1 MAHITLQNEFPGIVG
16 LMAQYPNTAA
26 PLNLLAETL
35 LRGPSTLASTD
46 RELIAAYTSHLNNCH
61 FCHSSHAAASAAYIN
76 NDYTVID
83 AVKADLNTAPISE
96 KMKALLKIAAKVQK
110 GGLHVKEEDIK
121 LAKDN
126 AATDDEIHTTVL
138 IAAAFCMYNRYVDG
152 LGTWAPQGREDYLQS
167 GQMLAERGY
176 VNSIP
181 SSN

>member
-16 LMAQYPNTAA
+16 LMNQYPQTAG
-26 PLNLLAETL
+26 PLNFLAETL
-35 LRGPSTLASTD
+35 LRGSSTLSSTD
-46 RELIAAYTSHLNNCH
+46 RELIAAYTSHLNECN

-83 AVKADLNTAPISE
+83 AVKQNIDKAPISE

-110 GGLHVKEEDIK
+110 GGLNVKEDDIK

-126 AATDDEIHTTVL
+126 NASDDEIHITVL
-138 IAAAFCMYNRYVDG
+138 IAAAFCMFNRYVDG
-152 LGTWAPQGREDYLQS
+152 LGTWSPVGREHYLQT
-167 GQMLAERGY
+167 GKMLAEAGY

-181 SSN
+181 K